1 MSDNLENSEKVETKV
16 EEKNSVQKKK
26 IRTRTLIVLLILA
39 IFILGSSIIYR
50 ASFIE
55 TFEIGEEYL
64 EVFSQNVRYKLNIG
78 ITNFVIIFMITY
90 MINNSIKKGLK
101 KFFEEE
107 KINVPKLPNKSIAL
121 IFALVTSIIVSNL
134 FLQKV
139 IMFVNSAQ
147 FGINDPIYNM
157 DAGFYMFQAPLIG
170 QLLYYALTM
179 LIVFTIYIVVYYIVV
194 FNVFFDGVN
203 RQTLRDSKFIKQL
216 LFNAILCAIC
226 IAAIILFNM
235 QNIVINGFLTLNDKM
250 ETVLI
255 GSGAM
260 DGIKLWGY
268 RILAVVVIFSVYIAI
283 KAFKKNNTKVVI
295 KSLAVVPVYL
305 VMLFIVMFG
314 YNIFFVKGSE
324 LDKQKS
330 YINTNINY
338 TKIAYDI
345 NIDTKEIESTGTITE
360 EEQIKNQQIINNIP
374 IVTESVAKNNLLK
387 TQTSTGYYTYGKVK
401 ASLYNGTLA
410 YIAGRELDGS
420 NGTDEYTHG
429 YGAVITSAST
439 TDEVG
444 NVKYVSR
451 DFENTK
457 IKEPRIYYGT
467 QSNASKIISP
477 NVEEF
482 DFPRTA
488 TENAGYNYNGDGGV
502 NLNLLDRVCVG
513 LKEGNLDLIFAKKN
527 DTILLNRNVIERAEK
542 ILPYLM
548 YDEEAYLV
556 ISDSGKLYWVIDAY
570 TTSNEFPYSQKTKV
584 IYKNSTKEINYI
596 RNSIKVVVDAF
607 NGDTKFYITD
617 KTDPVAMVYNN
628 MYKNLFEDVSELD
641 YGISRYFTY
650 SEFLYNIQSEIL
662 TMYHDVS
669 ADVLYRG
676 NDVWEIASYSS
687 SISRTGKAE
696 MKPYYTVVKSEN
708 SNQNKI
714 GLVIAYNLAGRE
726 SLNSYL
732 IGTVENGKN
741 VLSLYKFVGDSMV
754 IGPMQLDNL
763 IEQDEA
769 ISKEISSLNVTGTK
783 IAKEMIIV
791 PIDNTLLYVVPVY
804 QTSLNEINSVP
815 ILKKIIVA
823 SGNKVAIGNDLTEAI
838 KNLLSPN
845 DAISIDVEDNSTI
858 DGLID
863 SIIKA
868 NNNLTES
875 NNSNDWGQIGRD
887 IEALQNLI
895 RQLEETKKA
904 EKNDEDANNIVTN
917 SANIVD

>member
-1 MSDNLENSEKVETKV
+1 MSDNLENNEKVETKV
-16 EEKNSVQKKK
+16 EEKNSNQKKS
-26 IRTRTLIVLLILA
+26 IRIRTLIVLLILA
-39 IFILGSSIIYR
+39 LFILGSSIIYR
-50 ASFIE
+50 ASYIE

-64 EVFSQNVRYKLNIG
+64 EVFSQNVRYKLDIG
-78 ITNFVIIFMITY
+78 IINFVIIFIIAY
-90 MINNSIKKGLK
+90 MINNSIKRGLK

-147 FGINDPIYNM
+147 FGINDPLYNM
-157 DAGFYMFQAPLIG
+157 DVGFYMFQAPLIG

-179 LIVFTIYIVVYYIVV
+179 LIIFTIYTVVYYIVV

-216 LFNAILCAIC
+216 LFDTMLCAIF

-268 RILAVVVIFSVYIAI
+268 RILAAVVVFSVYIAI
-283 KAFKKNNTKVVI
+283 RAFKKNNTKVVI
-295 KSLAVVPVYL
+295 KSLAVVPTYL
-305 VMLFIVMFG
+305 VMLFVVMFG
-314 YNIFFVKGSE
+314 YNLFFVKGSE
-324 LDKQKS
+324 LDKQKA

-338 TKIAYDI
+338 TKIAYDV

-360 EEQIKNQQIINNIP
+360 EEKIRNEQIINNIP
-374 IVTESVAKNNLLK
+374 IITENVAKNNLLK
-387 TQTSTGYYTYGKVK
+387 TQTSTGYYTYGKTK
-401 ASLYNGTLA
+401 ASLYNGALV
-410 YIAGRELDGS
+410 YIAGRELDGNNS
-420 NGTDEYTHG
+420 TDEYTHG

-439 TDEVG
+439 TDEAG

-467 QSNASKIISP
+467 QSNASKIISS
-477 NVEEF
+477 NIEEF

-502 NLNLLDRVCVG
+502 NLSLLDRACVG

-548 YDEEAYLV
+548 YDEQAYLV

-628 MYKNLFEDVSELD
+628 MYKNLFEDISELD

-696 MKPYYTVVKSEN
+696 MKPYYTIVKSEN
-708 SNQNKI
+708 GNQSKI
-714 GLVIAYNLAGRE
+714 GLVIAYNLSERE

-815 ILKKIIVA
+815 ILKKIVVA

-887 IEALQNLI
+887 IDALQNLI
-895 RQLEETKKA
+895 RQLEETKKT
-904 EKNDEDANNIVTN
+904 EKENNDINNSITN
-917 SANIVD
+917 SVNVVD